1 MTYDAARESEQLRL
15 NNDAINAFLARY
27 GSKNLPPAQR
37 KTVFLFPGGMG
48 SELRRATTA
57 YDDGN
62 PGQQFA
68 FETVWLTWE
77 NFLGNLSF
85 DLQMTKL
92 ADGAYRDKDDR
103 IIVAV
108 GPVDLAGVTPY
119 SGFTAWC
126 DLNNIDWFIVG
137 CDWRRRLADSQ
148 AFFLNTF
155 LPHLLQRVPNPTN
168 APNPLGRIY
177 LVGHSA
183 GGMVVN
189 SILRSGNPAVST
201 FEKFITVG
209 TPFYGYGGQLHRWTE
224 GESLL
229 NGPADIFRPK
239 IVRVLTSFPGCYE
252 WHYADEATFAAD
264 WASLTNDGQFSINAY
279 PSRDYASSQ
288 PADPYH
294 PVTQFAGLFRRYPP
308 AILTGFD
315 EAELAAAGNV
325 VSGLAAR
332 LQDPVLES
340 KFFNIR
346 GVGAQN
352 DTLSSVRWKFMTPP
366 YVQLTRPCLLQEPII
381 DDPVKVP
388 GDGVQ
393 PAWTARLA
401 SLPAGQTTAVPLE
414 FFEHMLMM
422 NDGAVLNRLGVLIA

>member
-15 NNDAINAFLARY
+15 NDSAINAFLVRY
-27 GSKNLPPAQR
+27 GNKNIPPAQR
-37 KTVFLFPGGMG
+37 RTVFLFPGGMG

-57 YDDGN
+57 YDDSN
-62 PGQQFA
+62 PGQQFQ

-77 NFLGNLSF
+77 TLLGNLSF
-85 DLQMTKL
+85 DLEMTKL
-92 ADGAYRDKDDR
+92 ADGVYRDKDNR

-119 SGFTAWC
+119 SGFTVWC
-126 DLNNIDWFIVG
+126 DLHNIDWFIVG
-137 CDWRRRLADSQ
+137 CDWRRRLADSRE
-148 AFFLNTF
+148 FFLNSF
-155 LPHLLQRVPNPTN
+155 LPHFRARIPNPTN
-168 APNPLGRIY
+168 NPNPLGRIY

-189 SILRSGNPAVST
+189 AILRSGHPSVAT
-201 FEKFITVG
+201 FERFITVG

-252 WHYADEATFAAD
+252 WHYADEATFNAD
-264 WASLTNDGQFSINAY
+264 WAFLTNDGRFSINTY
-279 PSRDYASSQ
+279 PSLDDSSSQ

-294 PVTQFAGLFRRYPP
+294 PVTQFGGLFRRYPP
-308 AILTGFD
+308 AFLTGFD
-315 EAELAAAGNV
+315 EAELSAAGNV
-325 VSGLAAR
+325 VSALAAPVA
-332 LQDPVLES
+332 DPTLRPR
-340 KFFNIR
+340 FFNIR
-346 GVGAQN
+346 GVGAQD

-381 DDPVKVP
+381 DDPVMVP

-393 PAWTARLA
+393 PAWTTRLA
-401 SLPAGQTTAVPLE
+401 SLPPNQTTPVQLQ

-422 NDGAVLNRLGVLIA
+422 NDPAVLNRLDALMV

>member
-15 NNDAINAFLARY
+15 NNDAINAFLVRY
-27 GSKNLPPAQR
+27 GNKNLPPAQR

-48 SELRRATTA
+48 SELRRATNP
-57 YDDGN
+57 YDDSN
-62 PGQQFA
+62 PGQQFE

-77 NFLGNLSF
+77 TFLANRSF
-85 DLQMTKL
+85 ELQMTRL
-92 ADGAYRDKDDR
+92 ADGVYRDKDDR

-148 AFFLNTF
+148 AFFLNSL
-155 LPHLLQRVPNPTN
+155 LPEFRIKFPIQANGLD
-168 APNPLGRIY
+168 PLGRIY

-189 SILRSGNPAVST
+189 SILRSGNSPFAT

-264 WASLTNDGQFSINAY
+264 WASLTGDPRFPINSY
-279 PSRDYASSQ
+279 PSLDESSSQ

-294 PVTQFAGLFRRYPP
+294 PVTQFAGLFLRYPP
-308 AILTGFD
+308 NFLTGFKN
-315 EAELAAAGNV
+315 AELSAAGNE
-325 VSGLAAR
+325 VSRLAAP
-332 LQDPVLES
+332 LPDPALVP

-346 GVGAQN
+346 GVGAAA
-352 DTLSSVRWKFMTPP
+352 DTVSSVRWKFMTPP

-381 DDPVKVP
+381 DDPVLVP

-393 PAWTARLA
+393 PAWTTRLA
-401 SLPAGQTTAVPLE
+401 SLPAAQTPAVQLQ

-422 NDGAVLNRLGVLIA
+422 NDPAVLNQLGALIP